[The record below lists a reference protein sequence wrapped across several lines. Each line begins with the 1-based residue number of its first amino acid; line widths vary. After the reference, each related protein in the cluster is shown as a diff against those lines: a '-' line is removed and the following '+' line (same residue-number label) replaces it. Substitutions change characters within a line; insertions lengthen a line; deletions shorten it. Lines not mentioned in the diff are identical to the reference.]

1 MVPANQ
7 RRAEET
13 SLGSKTMPI
22 SRRALIAALGL
33 APATTL
39 LPRAAFA
46 AYPDRP
52 IRLIV
57 PFAAGGNADIV
68 GRLVADQ
75 ISRALA
81 VPAIVDNRGGAGGS
95 IGAEAVARATPDGY
109 TLLVGSNGPLTV
121 NPFVQAKLGYD
132 PLKDFVAIALTSY
145 APHVIIVNTKVAA
158 KTLPDLIALSKQ
170 QQISIATSGVG
181 SATHMT
187 LERFKAATG
196 ADVVHVPYR
205 SGGALMPD
213 LIGGSIQAAMTEFST
228 ALPLH
233 KGGQAH
239 IVAIASAQRSQQ
251 APEIATFIEGGV
263 KDFTASSYIGILAPT
278 GTPAATVAQL
288 QKAIAGGLSGGTAVE
303 RLRAMGSEIATP
315 EQLTPAG
322 FAAFIRTDYERMRE
336 AAKLAGIVPK

>member
-1 MVPANQ
+1 M
-7 RRAEET
+7 T
-13 SLGSKTMPI
+13 I
-22 SRRALIAALGL
+22 SRRSLVASAAFG
-33 APATTL
+33 ATASL

-46 AYPDRP
+46 AFPDRP

-68 GRLVADQ
+68 GRLVGER
-75 ISRALA
+75 ISAALGQP
-81 VPAIVDNRGGAGGS
+81 VVVDNRGGAGGS
-95 IGAEAVARATPDGY
+95 IGAEAVARSTPDGY

-132 PLKDFVAIALTSY
+132 PLKDFAPIALTSY
-145 APHVIIVNTKVAA
+145 APHCIILGNKVGA
-158 KTLPDLIALSKQ
+158 KTLPDLIALSKKE
-170 QQISIATSGVG
+170 QISIATSGVG

-196 ADVVHVPYR
+196 ANVVHVPYR

-239 IVAIASAQRSQQ
+239 IVAVALTQRSQQ
-251 APEIATFIEGGV
+251 APDVATFIEGGV

-278 GTPAATVAQL
+278 GTPADIIAQI
-288 QKAIAGGLSGGTAVE
+288 QKAIEAGLKGGTTVD
-303 RLRAMGSEIATP
+303 RLRDMGSEIATP
-315 EQLTPAG
+315 EQMTSAG
-322 FAAFIRTDYERMRE
+322 FAAFIREDYKRMGE
-336 AAKLAGIVPK
+336 AAKLAGIEPK